1 MIRKGFITVLKVL
14 PLMLLTACGGSDSDD
29 NAGGDSGSSIA
40 PTWTAGQFPAEN
52 TLKNYCQIPRTGIDP
67 YTRQRYPDIA
77 GTSMHE
83 KMWLRSWTD
92 NTYLWYQE
100 VTDRNPAPYSVAN
113 YFSLLKT
120 EQLTDSGSFK
130 DNYHYAE
137 STAKYRQQT
146 QAGVAVG
153 YGINWSVGQN
163 FPPRAFTVAYV
174 ESASPALLAGL
185 ARGDR
190 LQSIN
195 GIDFINDD
203 SDAAITLLNQ
213 ALLPERAGERHEFV
227 FLSVTGERK
236 AVSMTAANVA
246 TTPVQNVKVI
256 ETSAGKVGYMQFNSH
271 IVLAQQPL
279 INAIR
284 QFANANV
291 SELIVDLRYNGG
303 GLLAM
308 ASQLGY
314 MVTGPALIQDR
325 MFEQMLF
332 NDKHT
337 TNDPV
342 TGNRLAPT
350 PFYSKEINYETGRIT
365 SIDLPALNLSR
376 VFVLST
382 DSTCS
387 ASEAFINALAGIN
400 VEVILIGGQTC
411 GKPYGFYPTDN
422 CGTTYSTIQFKG
434 VNAKGFGEYADGF
447 IPTNTPMYAADIKG
461 CPLADDFTQPLGNTN
476 ERLLSSALYYAQY
489 GRCPVIMNATAM
501 PSVSERQ
508 QANRLSH
515 DRKKQLRDPRD
526 QHNVLNNKIIIE
538 LQSEEAQ

>member
-1 MIRKGFITVLKVL
+1 MIGKDYTKVLKML
-14 PLMLLTACGGSDSDD
+14 PLLLLTACGGSDSDD
-29 NAGGDSGSSIA
+29 SEGSNVA
-40 PTWTAGQFPAEN
+40 PTWTAGQFPAED
-52 TLKNYCQIPRTGIDP
+52 TLKNYCQVPRTGIDP
-67 YTRQRYPDIA
+67 YTRERYPDRA

-83 KMWLRSWTD
+83 KMWLRSWTN

-100 VTDRNPAPYSVAN
+100 VEDRNPAPYSIVN
-113 YFSLLKT
+113 YFELLKT
-120 EQLTDSGSFK
+120 EQLTDSGSLK

-137 STAKYRQQT
+137 STAEYRQQT
-146 QAGVAVG
+146 QAGVSVG
-153 YGINWSVGQN
+153 YGIHWSVAQN
-163 FPPRAFTVAYV
+163 FAPRSFTVAYV
-174 ESASPALLAGL
+174 EPSSPAMLAGIV
-185 ARGDR
+185 RGDR

-195 GIDFINDD
+195 NIDFINDNTE
-203 SDAAITLLNQ
+203 SGVATLNQ
-213 ALLPERAGERHEFV
+213 ALFPAQAGQRYDFV
-227 FLSVTGERK
+227 FLSVNGQRK
-236 AVSMTAANVA
+236 TTNMTAANVA

-284 QFANANV
+284 QFTSANV
-291 SELIVDLRYNGG
+291 SELVIDLRYNGG

-314 MVTGPALIQDR
+314 MVTGPALIQER

-332 NDKHT
+332 NDKHNT
-337 TNDPV
+337 YDPIS
-342 TGNRLAPT
+342 GNRLAPT
-350 PFYSKEINYETGRIT
+350 PFYGKEINYETGRIT
-365 SIDLPALNLSR
+365 SIDLPALNLNR

-382 DSTCS
+382 DNTCS

-434 VNAKGFGEYADGF
+434 INAKGFGEYADGF
-447 IPTNTPMYAADIKG
+447 IPTNAPMYAADVKG

-476 ERLLSSALYYAQY
+476 ERLLNSAIYYAQY
-489 GRCPVIMNATAM
+489 GRCPTLMNTAM
-501 PSVSERQ
+501 LDAPAAKHNSAFGNDEPKRIV
-508 QANRLSH
+508 
-515 DRKKQLRDPRD
+515 DPRE
-526 QHNVLNNKIIIE
+526 QNNVLNNKIIID
-538 LQSEEAQ
+538 LQPEEER